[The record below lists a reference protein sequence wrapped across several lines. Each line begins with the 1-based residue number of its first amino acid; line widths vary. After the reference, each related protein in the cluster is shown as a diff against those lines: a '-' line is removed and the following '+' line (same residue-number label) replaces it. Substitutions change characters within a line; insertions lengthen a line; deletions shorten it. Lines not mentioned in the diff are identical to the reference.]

1 MYGHQKSIRLT
12 LGHEFEI
19 VETLQA
25 HKEQWVTIPEEDLQR
40 DENECPLD
48 HCPSL
53 EVSLNHPILKDN
65 LQILIPP
72 DCLSEQIPEI
82 LKNVENILPVII
94 YAITDELLNDKV
106 RQLKQNSL
114 SCMVVTVMLQNIEDV
129 RKLKEIYQDL
139 PILFVCMS
147 QTDSVANDEAF
158 TESERHQQECKV
170 SRRLCTLHDQLS
182 RLGEIFYTVLLSF
195 FLKLIFL
202 RSSAIVEHP

>member
-1 MYGHQKSIRLT
+1 MYGHKKTIRLT

-19 VETLQA
+19 VERLKA
-25 HKEQWVTIPEEDLQR
+25 HEEPWITIPEEDLQR

-53 EVSLNHPILKDN
+53 EVSLNHPVLKDN

-72 DCLSEQIPEI
+72 DCSSEQLPGI

-94 YAITDELLNDKV
+94 YAITEELLNDKV
-106 RQLKQNSL
+106 REL
-114 SCMVVTVMLQNIEDV
+114 TVLCNLLIVLLQNIEDIH
-129 RKLKEIYQDL
+129 KLKEIYPDL

-147 QTDSVANDEAF
+147 QTDCVINDEAF

-170 SRRLCTLHDQLS
+170 SRRLFSLHDQLS
-182 RLGEIFYTVLLSF
+182 NLGKQQCYLFCRNKCLTL
-195 FLKLIFL
+195 
-202 RSSAIVEHP
+202 